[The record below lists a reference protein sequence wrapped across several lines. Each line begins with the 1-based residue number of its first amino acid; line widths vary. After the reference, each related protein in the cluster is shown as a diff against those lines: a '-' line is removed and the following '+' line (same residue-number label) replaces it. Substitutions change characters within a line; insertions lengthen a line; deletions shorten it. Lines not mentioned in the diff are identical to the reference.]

1 MVGQLTKAA
10 GRRRGSRR
18 SEPVDQYLGPGD
30 GSAHDDYVYAGWED
44 LDPFT
49 RYGSAVPRI
58 WTPAAGPLV
67 PETRTALGLKVRATS
82 WGYEVIDFARD
93 ILEIDLM
100 PWQRW
105 LLIHLLE
112 LQYDEDDDG
121 PDAEPTLRFEKG
133 VVLVARQNGKSTL
146 SQVLALW
153 FMVMAGW
160 PVVLGTAQDLPTAE
174 AIWEG
179 AVALLQED
187 PELNGLVKNVRET
200 NSMKTLI
207 LHTGEKYIV
216 KAANRRAGRGLTGNF
231 IMLDEL
237 REQQNWAA
245 WSAITKT
252 TQAQDLSLILG
263 LSNAGDIT
271 SVVLRF
277 LRLAA
282 HRLLGDP
289 DGILGEE
296 VAVGPT
302 VIDVDPDE
310 EMDADELDDLL
321 DDLDE
326 DGATLFLAEWS
337 AKPNRKIKDRAG
349 WVEAN
354 PALGHRINERKLAGQ
369 MDEPEWVIRTEVLC
383 QWPDSALNGP
393 FPAGSWE
400 KGQNTPGVGDD
411 GRPFV
416 LAEDRLVGPIDLGI
430 DQTNDRGMASVVAAG
445 ARPDGTA
452 QIVLIANRA
461 GTDWIRDFIHDHP
474 DRYRFRRIA
483 GQTRGAPISPFLT
496 DLKAD
501 PLVHDEHPE
510 IEVVDWAGADLMNG
524 FAWFFDAV
532 RDGKVRHHISP
543 PLDMA
548 ASTAETKRLQDG
560 MVIDRAASPADPS
573 PIVGGTAAYWLHR
586 QPDAFVPAPPPPPKA
601 ASTTTPDTRRRPTSR
616 VRSMEF

>member
-1 MVGQLTKAA
+1 M
-10 GRRRGSRR
+10 
-18 SEPVDQYLGPGD
+18 
-30 GSAHDDYVYAGWED
+30 
-44 LDPFT
+44 
-49 RYGSAVPRI
+49 PRI
-58 WTPAAGPLV
+58 FTPPAEGVQLV
-67 PETRTALGLKVRATS
+67 PESRTALGLRVRATS
-82 WGYEVIDFARD
+82 WGFEVIDFARD
-93 ILEIDLM
+93 ILDIELM

-112 LQYDEDDDG
+112 LEYEDDD
-121 PDAEPTLRFEKG
+121 PDSEPLLRFEKG

-174 AIWEG
+174 SIWEG
-179 AVALLQED
+179 AVSLLQDD
-187 PELNGLVKNVRET
+187 PELNELVDKVRET

-207 LHTGEKYIV
+207 LKTGEQYIV

-252 TQAQDLSLILG
+252 TQAQDLSLVLG

-282 HRLLGDP
+282 HRILGDP
-289 DGILGEE
+289 DGILNEE
-296 VAVGPT
+296 VAAAGPT

-321 DDLDE
+321 DDMDE

-337 AKPNRKIKDRAG
+337 AKPHRKIKDRAG

-354 PALGHRINERKLAGQ
+354 PALGHRIQERKLAGQ

-393 FPAGSWE
+393 FPPGTWE
-400 KGQNTPGVGDD
+400 KGQNTPGKDD
-411 GRPFV
+411 NGRPYV
-416 LAEDRLVGPIDLGI
+416 VAEDRMIGPIDLGI
-430 DQTNDRGMASVVAAG
+430 DQTNDRGMASVVACG
-445 ARPDGTA
+445 TRPDGTP
-452 QIVLIANRA
+452 QVVLIANRA
-461 GTDWIRDFIHDHP
+461 GTDWIRPFIHDHP
-474 DRYRFRRIA
+474 DRHRFRRIA
-483 GQTRGAPISPFLT
+483 GQTRGAPISPYLT
-496 DLKAD
+496 DLKAT
-501 PLVHDEHPE
+501 PLKHDDYPD
-510 IEVVDWAGADLMNG
+510 IEVVDWMGADLMNG

-532 RDGKVRHHISP
+532 RDTKVRHHISP

-548 ASTAETKRLQDG
+548 AATAETKRLQDG

-573 PIVGGTAAYWLHR
+573 PLVGGTAAYWLHR
-586 QPDAFVPAPPPPPKA
+586 QPVTFTPEPPPPPLA
-601 ASTTTPDTRRRPTSR
+601 VTNTDPDPMTGSAGPDREVWDRG
-616 VRSMEF
+616 F